1 MKIALFKDA
10 LPCSSRCNAS
20 WSTENNSP
28 TPPLKPSN
36 SIEGAALSE
45 QQISLQMSGLS
56 LLYWTLLY
64 VNAAGHKWLFV
75 QSQKEQH
82 CVCDTYQSLECQWWP
97 INEGLGQRRGRLG
110 HSIGQI
116 SSLMSLNVAP
126 SDMTCVRLWHT
137 QIAKRRQDLHYA
149 ALWRILQAE
158 TIVCFCCV
166 YCCVMQATA
175 IWIKV
180 TRMKTVTTARTH
192 LLETPY
198 PLFRSMLLLL
208 SFFFW
213 RNTCRYTSKLENSKP
228 MKSFANWICKHV
240 LLDSRGQ
247 EKMDWLPKGGDAENS
262 KPYFLCLDDSSG
274 VGINT
279 AWLAPGERGPLQEA
293 DISKLSIMDEKRSV
307 RTANKRWRTN
317 ERIKYR
323 AKGEG

>member
-1 MKIALFKDA
+1 MKIALFNDA

-20 WSTENNSP
+20 WSTEKDSP

-110 HSIGQI
+110 HSIRQI

-126 SDMTCVRLWHT
+126 SDMTCIRLWHT

-149 ALWRILQAE
+149 ANSSSWNNCL
-158 TIVCFCCV
+158 F
-166 YCCVMQATA
+166 
-175 IWIKV
+175 
-180 TRMKTVTTARTH
+180 
-192 LLETPY
+192 LLC
-198 PLFRSMLLLL
+198 LLLCNAGHCHLDKGDTHESHNCTHTFTRDSL
-208 SFFFW
+208 SSLSLNVAFTVLFFL
-213 RNTCRYTSKLENSKP
+213 TKY
-228 MKSFANWICKHV
+228 
-240 LLDSRGQ
+240 
-247 EKMDWLPKGGDAENS
+247 
-262 KPYFLCLDDSSG
+262 
-274 VGINT
+274 
-279 AWLAPGERGPLQEA
+279 LQ
-293 DISKLSIMDEKRSV
+293 IH
-307 RTANKRWRTN
+307 
-317 ERIKYR
+317 IKIG
-323 AKGEG
+323 KF